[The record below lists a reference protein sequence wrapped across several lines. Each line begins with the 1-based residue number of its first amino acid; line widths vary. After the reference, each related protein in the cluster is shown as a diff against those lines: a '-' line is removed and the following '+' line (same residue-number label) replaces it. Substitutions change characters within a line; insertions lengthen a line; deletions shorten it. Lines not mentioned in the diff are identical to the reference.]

1 MMHMKTIT
9 IKVSEPTY
17 REFQQFAKQR
27 DRSTSELIRQ
37 AMEEYRE
44 RHMRPRP
51 SLRNIEPTSVGKVL
65 KPLGPD
71 DDTLG
76 EMLNDLRG

>member
-9 IKVSEPTY
+9 IEVS
-17 REFQQFAKQR
+17 
-27 DRSTSELIRQ
+27 
-37 AMEEYRE
+37 
-44 RHMRPRP
+44 
-51 SLRNIEPTSVGKVL
+51 EPTSVGKVL